1 VFCRHDRFHKIAR
14 SVAWVDAR
22 AIGCCAVSFY
32 RLEGKA
38 AAEACGRMLMTYHP
52 GLLLDA
58 MVVVG
63 IVCFAGLL
71 ISLFLDLRSG

>member
-1 VFCRHDRFHKIAR
+1 MIVSTRSRALLLGSTLAPLAVVLFRFT
-14 SVAWVDAR
+14 DLR
-22 AIGCCAVSFY
+22 A
-32 RLEGKA
+32 KA
-38 AAEACGRMLMTYHP
+38 AAEARGGMLMTYHP